1 MAALDHTL
9 ELGLAVTW
17 LGVTAVIAFAVLSV
31 AYAAIVVGG
40 GLVSTLVALVFVA
53 FGSVIVYG
61 SLKLYA
67 PTTNPVEAFRRLLT
81 YEWADQTYY
90 HCEGCDRSYTQ
101 PGQLEGLACP
111 YCGSADVQHLAG

>member
-17 LGVTAVIAFAVLSV
+17 LGVTVVIAFAVL
-31 AYAAIVVGG
+31 AWLYAAVVVGG
-40 GLVSTLVALVFVA
+40 SALAILLALVFVG
-53 FGSVIVYG
+53 FGSVIVFG
-61 SLKLYA
+61 SLQLYA
-67 PTTNPVEAFRRLLT
+67 PTVNPFEAFRRLLT
-81 YEWADQTYY
+81 YEWVGQAYY

-111 YCGSADVQHLAG
+111 YCGSPDPDRLAG